1 MPYKLVSNTLKK
13 KKKKKPHKGCQVPE
27 NNWCQTICAIPI

>member
-1 MPYKLVSNTLKK
+1 MPYKLVSNTLK